1 MTWDE
6 LVNKALIVY
15 DEYHPQQA
23 TDEDLK
29 TMVSE
34 FMQAHIN
41 DFLCVLPTSV
51 IKDDFKV
58 LLTSE
63 NKITLYQ
70 IDYNGGRIELESLT
84 SKFGKFL
91 KLLTF
96 KHAEWSTK
104 LFYNDLIDENSAKRK
119 LQGDKWTSGK
129 TSNPVICIE
138 NVQGKRSLC
147 FWGYNDT
154 LDNIEEFSYIKKID
168 NKEDFLKNEDYI
180 LQIYIYY
187 VLYYIMTTTQELEMA
202 QQVFA
207 QMQQLLSLYN
217 IDAVLP
223 PNFNTENKK

>member
-6 LVNKALIVY
+6 LVNKALIIY

-29 TMVSE
+29 VMVKE
-34 FMQAHIN
+34 FLQMHIN
-41 DFLCVLPTSV
+41 DFLCVLPTSA

-58 LLTSE
+58 LLT
-63 NKITLYQ
+63 NKSGLVVYEMNN
-70 IDYNGGRIELESLT
+70 NGARIVLEEL
-84 SKFGKFL
+84 KQFGSFL

-96 KHAEWSTK
+96 KHKEWSCK
-104 LFYNDLIDENSAKRK
+104 LFYDDLIEENSPKRK
-119 LQGDKWTSGK
+119 LQDDKWTCGK

-147 FWGYNDT
+147 YWGRGSVID
-154 LDNIEEFSYIKKID
+154 DIEEFSYIKKIE
-168 NKEDFLKNEDYI
+168 NKDDFLVNEDYI

-187 VLYYIMTTTQELEMA
+187 VLYFIMQTTQELQMA

-217 IDAVLP
+217 IEAKLP
-223 PNFNTENKK
+223 PIFNTEKNK

>member
-6 LVNKALIVY
+6 LVNKTLIVY

-29 TMVSE
+29 TMVSA
-34 FMQAHIN
+34 FMQMHID
-41 DFLCVLPTSV
+41 DFLCILPTSA

-58 LLTSE
+58 FLTSANE
-63 NKITLYQ
+63 ITIYP
-70 IDYNGGRIELESLT
+70 IAYNGGRIVLEDLT
-84 SKFGKFL
+84 SKFGKYL

-96 KHAEWSTK
+96 KHAEWGTK

-119 LQGDKWTSGK
+119 LQVDKWTCGK

-138 NVQGKRSLC
+138 NVQGKRCMC
-147 FWGYNDT
+147 FWGYDST

-168 NKEDFLKNEDYI
+168 DKEDFLKNEDYI

-187 VLYYIMTTTQELEMA
+187 VLYYVMTTTQELQMA

-217 IDAVLP
+217 IEAILP